1 MFRFGGKVL
10 FNDTKQMSFEFIRDS
25 SMNCKE
31 LETFAF
37 TREEREKQTAK
48 MYDSLPLGHH
58 DCEFTVNCGQCHRS
72 NGYTTMRAGN
82 TPKSHAQ
89 PLTSSHYYYYFLL
102 VGVES

>member
-1 MFRFGGKVL
+1 
-10 FNDTKQMSFEFIRDS
+10 MSFEFIRDS

-48 MYDSLPLGHH
+48 MYDSLPLGH
-58 DCEFTVNCGQCHRS
+58 DCEFTVNKRGQCHRF
-72 NGYTTMRAGN
+72 NGHDDAGN
-82 TPKSHAQ
+82 TLKSHAQ
-89 PLTSSHYYYYFLL
+89 PLTSCHSFLL